1 MCSRAH
7 RCSERM
13 YDGKRF
19 HGRGQSFGHCSALR
33 LCGSWFLHSLSGSV
47 GTLGW
52 PLWGMWYS
60 LYSTRYH
67 APTNTLYTIP
77 HIRTYILYLH
87 THTTEP
93 LTHTHT
99 VKHYPFDDHNAPMFE
114 LIKPFC
120 EDLEELLKKDER
132 NVAIVHCKA
141 GKVSMHVDTV
151 HWQLILLVLNMV
163 PQSQRRLEADWI
175 TD

>member
-1 MCSRAH
+1 
-7 RCSERM
+7 
-13 YDGKRF
+13 
-19 HGRGQSFGHCSALR
+19 
-33 LCGSWFLHSLSGSV
+33 
-47 GTLGW
+47 
-52 PLWGMWYS
+52 
-60 LYSTRYH
+60 
-67 APTNTLYTIP
+67 
-77 HIRTYILYLH
+77 
-87 THTTEP
+87 
-93 LTHTHT
+93 
-99 VKHYPFDDHNAPMFE
+99 MFE